1 MLRPSS
7 SSIYTVYIE
16 DEYLTTPMAPRGKR
30 SDVTEKDLEEFTRS
44 FSAFMSAL
52 AAGHLE

>member
-1 MLRPSS
+1 MLRPS

-30 SDVTEKDLEEFTRS
+30 SDVTEKDLEEFTLS
-44 FSAFMSAL
+44 FSHL
-52 AAGHLE
+52 LGHLEKNE